1 MSSKN
6 WVMRFVETLFD
17 CSRNV
22 FEQSKFEQNKSEK
35 NKSEKNKFVEKWV
48 SAKLVQTMYKS
59 DKSG

>member
-1 MSSKN
+1 
-6 WVMRFVETLFD
+6 MRFVETLFD

-35 NKSEKNKFVEKWV
+35 NKFVEKWV